1 MSRLKI
7 ILLLVLLFSAGL
19 LALQGLFSTRLKDPA
34 SLHLLQDLIN
44 EQRSAKEALVLRPGS
59 WKTGWYLSA
68 RTDTLDILKG
78 DVAEPLLT
86 LKQLHFD
93 LDIFPAFFK
102 GRLHVRWEARE
113 KSSASI
119 LKGVMEIGLL
129 DFLPRSHQIQS
140 GPLPIETL
148 LLLVP
153 ERARSSPWLS
163 GLQGRLRIDGRGS
176 WEQGSFDL
184 DISDLR
190 WRGPGTRLPLL
201 QGGRSRTQVVHTVD
215 QWSFNP
221 PLLIKDA
228 QTGLEFKL
236 DHEGTLRLT
245 VSGPALGVA
254 ALAQSQRCP
263 IGPRLELHWTS
274 QGFVCR

>member
-1 MSRLKI
+1 MSRSKI
-7 ILLLVLLFSAGL
+7 FLLLVLLLSAGF
-19 LALQGLFSTRLKDPA
+19 LALQGMFSTRLKDPA
-34 SLHLLQDLIN
+34 SLQLLQDLIN
-44 EQRSAKEALVLRPGS
+44 EQRDPKDPLTLRPGS
-59 WKTGWYLSA
+59 WKTGWYLTGHTDKLDVLKSSA
-68 RTDTLDILKG
+68 
-78 DVAEPLLT
+78 AEPLLT

-93 LDIFPAFFK
+93 LDIIPALFK
-102 GRLHVRWEARE
+102 GRLHVQWEARE
-113 KSSASI
+113 KQSTSM

-148 LLLVP
+148 LLLAP

-163 GLQGRLRIDGRGS
+163 GLQGRIRMEGRGS
-176 WEQGSFDL
+176 WEQSHFDL
-184 DISDLR
+184 EISDLR
-190 WRGPGTRLPLL
+190 WRAPGTRLALIN
-201 QGGRSRTQVVHTVD
+201 GGRSRTQLVHAAG

-236 DHEGTLRLT
+236 DYEQNLRLT
-245 VSGPALGVA
+245 VSGPSLVVA

-263 IGPRLELHWTS
+263 VGPRLELHWMA